1 MNRSFK
7 IRKQYVETGKAKI
20 PSVLEYLGHLY
31 ESTDKKMI
39 VFAYHHEM
47 LDAIEKQVVKNK
59 VRIFDILVYIEDVT
73 VHSL

>member
-1 MNRSFK
+1 M
-7 IRKQYVETGKAKI
+7 
-20 PSVLEYLGHLY
+20 LEYLGHLY